1 VGIKEGKMAK
11 CWTVGVARWSTNMF
25 VKDIDEEIN
34 KEELIL
40 KIRESRRIL
49 RDSNPDYIINT
60 LDGLPKVIDILGFY
74 KKY

>member
-1 VGIKEGKMAK
+1 MGIKEGKMAK
-11 CWTVGVARWSTNMF
+11 CWTVGTTRWSTNMF
-25 VKDIDEEIN
+25 VKDIDEEIDKN
-34 KEELIL
+34 ELIF

-60 LDGLPKVIDILGFY
+60 LDELPKIIDILGFY